1 MLFSRT
7 QANTTSTVGIVL
19 TSPTRRATEVA
30 AVCTWHW
37 AQRPNVIC
45 LGWSL
50 VPAAACRSIQYCRSR
65 PARSQE
71 VMQRSFCR
79 SAGRQLEFPSV
90 SCTSKQCCLQFPGNC
105 AMPRQSLNG
114 FYSNAL
120 RAPQASST
128 LSLLPPNGLLSILH
142 PRTCSIRLAQN
153 TISTASPPPYK

>member
-71 VMQRSFCR
+71 VLQRSFCLFGWKQTCSQVASVGRPSR
-79 SAGRQLEFPSV
+79 SFGARLANGCGSAP
-90 SCTSKQCCLQFPGNC
+90 CTSSTIDLELLMMLIKAKQ
-105 AMPRQSLNG
+105 RQSEEMKATHSEG
-114 FYSNAL
+114 KQSN
-120 RAPQASST
+120 
-128 LSLLPPNGLLSILH
+128 
-142 PRTCSIRLAQN
+142 
-153 TISTASPPPYK
+153 